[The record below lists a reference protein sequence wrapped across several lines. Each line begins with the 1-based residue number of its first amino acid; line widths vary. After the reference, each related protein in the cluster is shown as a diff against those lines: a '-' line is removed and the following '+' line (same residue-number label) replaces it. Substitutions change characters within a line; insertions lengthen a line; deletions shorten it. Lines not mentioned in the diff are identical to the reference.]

1 MTGST
6 WSNNF
11 PTTTGAYDKSFN
23 DEEDCFVFK
32 LSTDGSSLLYS
43 TFVGGSWADS
53 GYSISLD
60 SQGNA
65 YATGST
71 KSSDF
76 PTTKNAYNRTHRG
89 NSDCFVF
96 KLSTDGSSLLY
107 STFVG
112 GKSDDY
118 GFSIAFDSEG
128 NAYVTGLT
136 EGSGFPTTIGAND
149 TSFNGAEDCFVF
161 KLLIEDTTNGF
172 GLPTIGTI
180 SLTFTSLMIITTII
194 VIIPQ
199 RRKRK

>member
-1 MTGST
+1 MTGFT

-11 PTTTGAYDKSFN
+11 PTTTDAYDKSFN
-23 DEEDCFVFK
+23 GEEDCFVFK

-43 TFVGGSWADS
+43 TFVGGSWADN

-76 PTTKNAYNRTHRG
+76 PTTKNAYNRTHKG

-136 EGSGFPTTIGAND
+136 EGSSFPTTIGAND

-161 KLLIEDTTNGF
+161 KLLIEDATNGF